1 MIQRQS
7 EETKDIIVIGAGVV
21 GLSTAITIQEKGGY
35 RVTIVAETFPTDP
48 KTIRYTSHWAGAHH
62 VSGAYGILEMDKE
75 TFEIMWK
82 DSEPDGPAHGCFLR
96 HSNTQFRSDG
106 VDPTEWLNHMPGFR
120 SVSKDEL
127 VPGATH
133 GWNFTTLTLYPPVY
147 LNWLLGRF
155 LTNGGKIVRAQLQ
168 HISQAMHGGISGL
181 PQKPEAIVACVG
193 LGARFLGGIEDKEV
207 YPVRGQT
214 VILKAPWVRYG
225 RTLTY
230 EDGSHFYLMP
240 RVTGD
245 VLVGGI
251 RVANDWFPVP
261 REEDRDYLLAGGL
274 AMCPELVPPAIRA
287 ERTPTI
293 DDLRPLIVDEGC
305 GLRPGRKSGIRLAT
319 EWPDVGSQ
327 TKIPV
332 VYNYGHSGMGFQSSW
347 GSASIALNL
356 LEEALAGE
364 KPGKAKEYEIWPAD
378 YTGRR
383 DHVC

>member
-1 MIQRQS
+1 MQQGS
-7 EETKDIIVIGAGVV
+7 EVTKDIIVIGAGVI
-21 GLSTAITIQEKGGY
+21 GLSTAIKIQEKGGY

-62 VSGAYGILEMDKE
+62 VSGAYGSKRQREMDSE
-75 TFEIMWK
+75 TFDIMWK
-82 DSEPDGPAHGCFLR
+82 DSEHGGPVEGYP
-96 HSNTQFRSDG
+96 DG
-106 VDPTEWLNHMPGFR
+106 VDPSEWLDHMPGFR
-120 SVSKDEL
+120 SVSNDEL

-133 GWNFTTLTLYPPVY
+133 GWTFTTLTLYPPVY

-155 LTNGGKIVRAQLQ
+155 LGNGGKIVRAQLQ
-168 HISQAMHGGISGL
+168 HINQAIHGGISGL
-181 PQKPEAIVACVG
+181 PQEPDAVVACVG

-214 VILKAPWVRYG
+214 VVLKASVA
-225 RTLTY
+225 
-230 EDGSHFYLMP
+230 
-240 RVTGD
+240 TGD

-261 REEDRDYLLAGGL
+261 REQDRDYLLAGGL
-274 AMCPELVPPAIRA
+274 AMCPELAPPHILA
-287 ERTPTI
+287 ERMPTV

-319 EWPDVGSQ
+319 EWPEG
-327 TKIPV
+327 TA
-332 VYNYGHSGMGFQSSW
+332 GMGFQSSW
-347 GSASIALNL
+347 GSASVALNF

-378 YTGRR
+378 YTGTPRPCMLNDMQSSSELR
-383 DHVC
+383 